1 MVKTSTS
8 ARSPLSPTLWP
19 ANAFI
24 WWQSALFA
32 LTIVVSSIVLS
43 VVFAVIW
50 AIIYGF
56 ATLKTMSLPFVLAVQ
71 VVSYLPILALVLF
84 VLPLIAKRSLH
95 DLGFRLPTPAEV
107 GIGLAGSIAMFV
119 VSSAIGLFE
128 ESVLHVKV
136 QEQAVDLLK
145 TAHGSMAFLFALLAC
160 VFAPFVEEFV
170 FRAFAFN
177 AFLRYVPFA
186 AAAILSALL
195 FGAVHGSLS
204 AWLPLS
210 AAGLVLAVV
219 YYRTGALSASMIS
232 HAGFNLISVVGF
244 FVFKIS

>member
-1 MVKTSTS
+1 M
-8 ARSPLSPTLWP
+8 
-19 ANAFI
+19 
-24 WWQSALFA
+24 LFA
-32 LTIVVSSIVLS
+32 LAVIVSSIAFS

-50 AIIYGF
+50 GVAFGF
-56 ATLKTMSLPFVLAVQ
+56 AALKTMSLPFVLAVQ
-71 VVSYLPILALVLF
+71 VASYLPILALALF
-84 VLPLIAKRSLH
+84 VLPRIAKRSLH
-95 DLGFRLPTPAEV
+95 DLGFRLPTLAEV

-128 ESVLHVKV
+128 ESVMHVKV

-145 TAHGSMAFLFALLAC
+145 TAHGSMALLFSLLAC

-170 FRAFAFN
+170 FRGFAFN
-177 AFLRYVPFA
+177 ACLRYLPFA
-186 AAAILSALL
+186 GAAILSALL

-204 AWLPLS
+204 AFVPLS

-244 FVFKIS
+244 FVFKIT